1 MIFWKRTVPATL
13 FLLGICGLLNTITAQ
28 TIDPSLLQKAQ
39 SLGLS
44 TSDIEALTNSTQLQQ
59 LQQSLSSQQNNNIS
73 SQAINNSLLMNNM
86 MGLGIDSSKRWNMT
100 QEELDRINPSQLE
113 KLISNKID
121 QEGQIRDVRSSMTSN
136 SVTPN
141 MLNSGSLTQDA
152 SNFLNAQEIPY
163 EKPVPIEY
171 EIVIKNGQ
179 YIKRALPV
187 VFGREVFSSKN
198 LTFAPNY
205 NMPTPPNYVLGPD
218 DELIVEV
225 WGSSEMHSK
234 QKITPDGTI
243 TIQGIGPISVVG
255 LTMQEANQRI
265 SSRIVQIMEGAQ
277 VNVSLGEIRSITVN
291 LAGEVMVPGT
301 YTLPSLATVF
311 NAVYAAGG
319 VNRIGSLRS
328 IKVYRNSQQIADLD
342 VYDYL
347 IYGRYET
354 NIRLEDNDMIIVSP
368 YENYVTLTGKIK
380 RERVYELKKGETLKN
395 AIEYAGGFTGDAYSE
410 NLNIFRKTGR
420 QHSIQTVDQAD
431 FDSFVMYDGDSVVVD
446 KIIADYANRLTI
458 TGAVWRPGDYQLSEN
473 LSTLSQLIAKA
484 EGLRGDEFASRGQI
498 TRRKPDFTYE
508 IIPFDVRAAAT
519 GTIDIPL
526 QKEDLVYIPNI
537 LELRENYQIIVKG
550 EVNRPDTLPYYEGMT
565 VEDAIIRSGGLKE
578 SASYANI
585 EIARR
590 IKDPNS
596 TTYTNRTADI
606 HTFSIT
612 GDLAIAPEANRF
624 TLMPFDEIYIRR
636 SPGYREQQS
645 VTVSGEVLY
654 AGDYVLATA
663 GERLSD
669 VIRKAGGVTPEAY
682 VRGASI
688 KRMMTDSEKAKVDAM
703 LRMARNEE
711 NAVSEEDLQIDSVY
725 PIGVDIEQAL
735 LNPGCSDDI
744 ILRDGDQI
752 LIPKYNSTVKIS
764 GSVLYPNTTTFDKPK
779 LKSYISQAGGY
790 RDGARRR
797 PFVIYMNG
805 KVAATRTG
813 FFCKNYPKVEPG
825 CEIVVPVK
833 QKKATNTLGQVMG
846 MVSST
851 TSLAAMIASLVNL
864 TK

>member
-59 LQQSLSSQQNNNIS
+59 LQQSLSSQQNNSIS
-73 SQAINNSLLMNNM
+73 SQALNNSLLLNNM

-121 QEGQIRDVRSSMTSN
+121 QEGQIRDVRSNMTSN
-136 SVTPN
+136 SVSN
-141 MLNSGSLTQDA
+141 MLNSGSQDA

-163 EKPVPIEY
+163 EKPLPIEY

-205 NMPTPPNYVLGPD
+205 NMATPPNYILGPD

-225 WGSSEMHSK
+225 WGASEMHSK
-234 QKITPDGTI
+234 QKITPDGII

-265 SSRIVQIMEGAQ
+265 SSRISQIMEGAQ

-368 YENYVTLTGKIK
+368 YENYVTMTGKIK

-431 FDSFVMYDGDSVVVD
+431 FDSFVMYDGDSVIVD
-446 KIIADYANRLTI
+446 KIIADFANRLTI

-519 GTIDIPL
+519 GAADIPL

-645 VTVSGEVLY
+645 VTISGEVLY
-654 AGDYVLATA
+654 AGDYVLASA

-669 VIRKAGGVTPEAY
+669 VIHKAGGVTPEAY

-703 LRMARNEE
+703 LKMARNEE

-725 PIGVDIEQAL
+725 PIGVDVEKAL

-764 GSVLYPNTTTFDKPK
+764 GSVLYPNTTTFDSPK
-779 LKSYISQAGGY
+779 LKNYISQAGGY

-813 FFCKNYPKVEPG
+813 LFCKNYPKVEPG
-825 CEIVVPVK
+825 CEIVVPIK

>member
-1 MIFWKRTVPATL
+1 
-13 FLLGICGLLNTITAQ
+13 
-28 TIDPSLLQKAQ
+28 
-39 SLGLS
+39 
-44 TSDIEALTNSTQLQQ
+44 
-59 LQQSLSSQQNNNIS
+59 
-73 SQAINNSLLMNNM
+73 
-86 MGLGIDSSKRWNMT
+86 
-100 QEELDRINPSQLE
+100 
-113 KLISNKID
+113 
-121 QEGQIRDVRSSMTSN
+121 
-136 SVTPN
+136 
-141 MLNSGSLTQDA
+141 
-152 SNFLNAQEIPY
+152 
-163 EKPVPIEY
+163 
-171 EIVIKNGQ
+171 
-179 YIKRALPV
+179 
-187 VFGREVFSSKN
+187 
-198 LTFAPNY
+198 
-205 NMPTPPNYVLGPD
+205 
-218 DELIVEV
+218 
-225 WGSSEMHSK
+225 
-234 QKITPDGTI
+234 
-243 TIQGIGPISVVG
+243 
-255 LTMQEANQRI
+255 
-265 SSRIVQIMEGAQ
+265 
-277 VNVSLGEIRSITVN
+277 
-291 LAGEVMVPGT
+291 
-301 YTLPSLATVF
+301 
-311 NAVYAAGG
+311 
-319 VNRIGSLRS
+319 
-328 IKVYRNSQQIADLD
+328 
-342 VYDYL
+342 
-347 IYGRYET
+347 
-354 NIRLEDNDMIIVSP
+354 MIIVSP
-368 YENYVTLTGKIK
+368 YENYVTMTGKIK

-395 AIEYAGGFTGDAYSE
+395 AIEYAGGFTGDAYSD

-420 QHSIQTVDQAD
+420 QYSIQTVDQAD
-431 FDSFVMYDGDSVVVD
+431 FDSFVMYDGDSIVVD

-458 TGAVWRPGDYQLSEN
+458 TGAVWRPGDYQLSDN

-519 GTIDIPL
+519 GATDIPL
-526 QKEDLVYIPNI
+526 QKEDVVYIPNI

-596 TTYTNRTADI
+596 TTYTSRTADI

-645 VTVSGEVLY
+645 VTIMGEVLY
-654 AGDYVLATA
+654 AGDYVLASA

-669 VIRKAGGVTPEAY
+669 VIQKAGGVTPEAY

-688 KRMMTDSEKAKVDAM
+688 KRMMTDSEKAKVEAM
-703 LRMARNEE
+703 LKMARDEE
-711 NAVSEEDLQIDSVY
+711 NAVAEEDLQIDSVY
-725 PIGVDIEQAL
+725 PIGVDIEKAL

-764 GSVLYPNTTTFDKPK
+764 GSVLYPNTTTFASPK

-864 TK
+864 AK